1 MNKFVFAGAT
11 AGLLALVAVPA
22 SAIDRQATENTLSAT
37 PGSAKTPPPEKKYC
51 VIDTVTGTRIPQK
64 TCKTR
69 KEWMRDEG
77 IDPLDR

>member
-1 MNKFVFAGAT
+1 MNKFVFAGVAV
-11 AGLLALVAVPA
+11 GLLAVVAVPA
-22 SAIDRQATENTLSAT
+22 SAADRQATENTPSTA
-37 PGSAKTPPPEKKYC
+37 PASAKTPPEKKYC